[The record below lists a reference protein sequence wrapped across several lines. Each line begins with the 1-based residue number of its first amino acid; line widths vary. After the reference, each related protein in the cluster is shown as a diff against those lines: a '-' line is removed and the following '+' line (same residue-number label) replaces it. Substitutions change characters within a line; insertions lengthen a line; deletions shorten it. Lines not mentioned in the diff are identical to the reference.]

1 MWIDL
6 VFNIYDIITS
16 YNGSTLDSSV
26 DCTAAYY
33 ISTLLVCQA
42 TNSTETT
49 EFSDDGKTITS
60 SCLNLE
66 YM

>member
-33 ISTLLVCQA
+33 ISGLLICQA